1 MLVVLLAVIW
11 LLVSWGR
18 LPSSSI
24 LVWYM
29 CIHPMCFQ
37 FWVYWRGVQF
47 RVAFSAF
54 IRSVGESRS
63 SSFLGWVS
71 LSLFFQAFVL
81 PPVVSVVDKALL
93 TCGVEC
99 VTTWTQLLIPRCF
112 LSVFFNNCRLRRC
125 LRFCQSLSMV
135 FHCLRCLLLA
145 LLSLF

>member
-1 MLVVLLAVIW
+1 MLLAVIW

-37 FWVYWRGVQF
+37 SWVYWCGVQF

-54 IRSVGESRS
+54 IQGVLHSLAG
-63 SSFLGWVS
+63 F
-71 LSLFFQAFVL
+71 LSLFFFQAFVL
-81 PPVVSVVDKALL
+81 LPVVSIVDKALL
-93 TCGVEC
+93 TYGVEC
-99 VTTWTQLLIPRCF
+99 VTTWTQLLIPRHF
-112 LSVFFNNCRLRRC
+112 LSVFFKNCCLRRC

-135 FHCLRCLLLA
+135 FHCLHCLLSA
-145 LLSLF
+145 LLCLF